1 MTRKRADSFNI
12 ALETLRDELRAGVHR
27 AGSRLTAND
36 IAERLNLSQT
46 PVREALS
53 RLAGEGLL
61 LDRRGQ
67 GFFIQSLA
75 ELDLIALFRLQLEL
89 LLIACEGERS
99 SLPHID
105 LGRLVPTATE
115 TPSDATFVLASER
128 LFRVFAWAS
137 SPPLARHLGR
147 LQDQLAP
154 LRAVEPRVLHGLPAE
169 FGQLLDIISTGA
181 TGRVRSELKAYFG
194 RRIGVAAALIRALD
208 AADTIESI

>member
-1 MTRKRADSFNI
+1 MARKRADSFKI
-12 ALETLRDELRAGVHR
+12 ALDTLREELRAGVHS

-36 IAERLNLSQT
+36 IAERLSLSQT

-67 GFFIQSLA
+67 GFFVQSLA
-75 ELDLIALFRLQLEL
+75 EQDLIALFRLQLEL

-128 LFRVFAWAS
+128 LFRVFASAS

-181 TGRVRSELKAYFG
+181 TETVRNELNAFFG